1 MWVKSLPITVMKGYP
16 YVGASL
22 YSLHVPS
29 GLGGRAEFDVNK
41 SQIFP
46 WGLLAPTTLVGDGAG
61 DRRPRARARCKVG
74 LLLCSVATTTISGT
88 GASPKL
94 LEEKPLWASLS
105 WLCFL

>member
-1 MWVKSLPITVMKGYP
+1 MWVKSLPIIVMKGCP

-61 DRRPRARARCKVG
+61 DRRPRARARCEVG
-74 LLLCSVATTTISGT
+74 LLLCSVAT
-88 GASPKL
+88 
-94 LEEKPLWASLS
+94 PLYREQGQVPS
-105 WLCFL
+105 C

>member
-1 MWVKSLPITVMKGYP
+1 MRVKSLPVIVMKGCP

-46 WGLLAPTTLVGDGAG
+46 WGLLAIEDLGPGQGVKWGFSCAQWPHHYIGNRGKSQVARGKALVG
-61 DRRPRARARCKVG
+61 K
-74 LLLCSVATTTISGT
+74 S
-88 GASPKL
+88 
-94 LEEKPLWASLS
+94 
-105 WLCFL
+105 